1 MMNFKEARSLAV
13 AGCLTITLL
22 VPCLA
27 MAQQAAVDKNNFDM
41 SVRAQDDLFEHV
53 NGTWLKNTKIPSDKS
68 NFGAFTVLIDL
79 SQSRIKTI
87 IDEVSKGNN
96 VKGTDEQ
103 RVADL
108 FRSYMNEDRANE
120 LGMTPIKDELALVA
134 AIENK
139 TELVDW
145 FAKFNKFGIGS
156 PIAAGVS
163 QDKGNATEHIC
174 LLYTSPSPRD
184 RG

>member
-13 AGCLTITLL
+13 VGCLTITLL

-120 LGMTPIKDELALVA
+120 LGMTPIKLSL
-134 AIENK
+134 I
-139 TELVDW
+139 
-145 FAKFNKFGIGS
+145 
-156 PIAAGVS
+156 
-163 QDKGNATEHIC
+163 HI
-174 LLYTSPSPRD
+174 
-184 RG
+184 